1 MCEKFHRKKNAG
13 RTTQKKTKFK
23 SYAEARKDRE
33 RFRKKLVELI
43 MQSIDRRASRSDA
56 L

>member
-1 MCEKFHRKKNAG
+1 MSKK
-13 RTTQKKTKFK
+13 KKPKFK

-43 MQSIDRRASRSDA
+43 MHRYISSCTGRTHHAQVELIKYR
-56 L
+56 